1 MKSPDLFVPAFP
13 TLSPAGLLGLPKRD
27 LPYPFSSSQA
37 RYFYFA
43 RNGLWHL
50 VKLLGLEGREVLMP
64 SYHHG
69 VEVET
74 LMDAGAKLKFYR
86 VGRRM
91 EVDLDDVQRRIGP
104 QTAAL
109 HLTHFVGFPGPA
121 REMKAIAENHGL
133 LLIEDCAHAL

>member
-1 MKSPDLFVPAFP
+1 MKRPDLFVPAFP
-13 TLSPAGLLGLPKRD
+13 TLSPSALLRRPRREQSF
-27 LPYPFSSSQA
+27 PFSSPRI

-50 VKLLGLEGREVLMP
+50 VKLLGLEGREILMP

-74 LMDAGAKLKFYR
+74 LMDAGASLRFYR

-91 EVDLDDVQRRIGP
+91 EVDLDDIERKIGP

-109 HLTHFVGFPGPA
+109 HMTHF
-121 REMKAIAENHGL
+121 
-133 LLIEDCAHAL
+133 